1 MPRDRAVLVYAGSA
15 AVWLLAVAAL
25 DVATGGPTVV
35 LSVLFALSP
44 LIACA
49 VLPARGTAV
58 FAVLALAL
66 AVASG
71 WWNGTWGTVQ
81 HQFGDADG
89 LWAAVLAHISER
101 SDPLL
106 PPQHAALPDRVG
118 AVVDMLWRALDSA
131 GARAIHHLRLAL
143 PRDRGEWEAEFPRTA
158 EALAAWDASWNEAC
172 ERAFDGLA
180 VDKVKLRRVRALL
193 PGAMRGL
200 HGEQDLS
207 TYLDIDDAK
216 RGLSDAV
223 TAYLS

>member
-1 MPRDRAVLVYAGSA
+1 MTLSAKGTRLNRRGLETRRTLLKVAIRCLADGSEGVSA
-15 AVWLLAVAAL
+15 N
-25 DVATGGPTVV
+25 
-35 LSVLFALSP
+35 
-44 LIACA
+44 LIAREA
-49 VLPARGTAV
+49 GV
-58 FAVLALAL
+58 
-66 AVASG
+66 
-71 WWNGTWGTVQ
+71 TWGTVQ

-143 PRDRGEWEAEFPRTA
+143 PRDRGELEAEFPRTA
-158 EALAAWDASWNEAC
+158 EALAAWDASWNQAC

>member
-1 MPRDRAVLVYAGSA
+1 MTLSAKGTRLNRRGLETRRTLLKVAIRCLADGSEGVSA
-15 AVWLLAVAAL
+15 N
-25 DVATGGPTVV
+25 
-35 LSVLFALSP
+35 
-44 LIACA
+44 LIAREA
-49 VLPARGTAV
+49 GV
-58 FAVLALAL
+58 
-66 AVASG
+66 
-71 WWNGTWGTVQ
+71 TWGTVQ

-143 PRDRGEWEAEFPRTA
+143 PRDRGELEAEFPRTA

-223 TAYLS
+223 TAYMS

>member
-1 MPRDRAVLVYAGSA
+1 MTLSAKGTRLNRRGLQTRHTLLKVAIRCLADGSEGVSA
-15 AVWLLAVAAL
+15 N
-25 DVATGGPTVV
+25 
-35 LSVLFALSP
+35 
-44 LIACA
+44 LIAREA
-49 VLPARGTAV
+49 GV
-58 FAVLALAL
+58 
-66 AVASG
+66 
-71 WWNGTWGTVQ
+71 TWGTVQ

-106 PPQHAALPDRVG
+106 QPQNAALPDRVG

-143 PRDRGEWEAEFPRTA
+143 PRERGELEAEFPRTA

-172 ERAFDGLA
+172 ERAFDGLD

-200 HGEQDLS
+200 HGERDLS
-207 TYLDIDDAK
+207 TYLDVDDAK